1 MVQIQ
6 SGIGTLVVYDIVKFS
21 GNCYLGRY
29 NNWGQ
34 GIVEDPNTPITYHKS
49 GQSAPY
55 IYDPNYYS
63 FGDTYSWAKWIYK
76 YEHSSQASFRK
87 CNFECYHDSSC
98 DFFVDVHSHC
108 CYGRYSYTGSQ
119 ILSWTNNVAIHVKNG
134 KIDDIL
140 KETYNV
146 DLWRRDRLLVLGSL
160 INYLDCNYNFE
171 F

>member
-134 KIDDIL
+134 KSDDIL
-140 KETYNV
+140 KEIYIFH
-146 DLWRRDRLLVLGSL
+146 SL
-160 INYLDCNYNFE
+160 KKKKVF
-171 F
+171 